1 MNSYIN
7 IHRINNFQFLW
18 IYLILCILVILS
30 FPDQLP
36 HTIHWLLQSA
46 TKQLLYSNELIA
58 WQLQAQVLSYD
69 PLSSW
74 TIQYFSVHKCNW
86 KGKGNAQLWII
97 QELNFVANWSLQV
110 HNSAY
115 SVIIYPNL
123 KLCIW
128 NWICQSCN
136 WYSMNRVQSVPKEH
150 FLLTALLT
158 ACFQC

>member
-7 IHRINNFQFLW
+7 IHRINNFQFLS

-69 PLSSW
+69 PHSSW
-74 TIQYFSVHKCNW
+74 TIQYFSVHKINVIER
-86 KGKGNAQLWII
+86 GRGM
-97 QELNFVANWSLQV
+97 LNYES
-110 HNSAY
+110 
-115 SVIIYPNL
+115 
-123 KLCIW
+123 
-128 NWICQSCN
+128 
-136 WYSMNRVQSVPKEH
+136 
-150 FLLTALLT
+150 
-158 ACFQC
+158 

>member
-58 WQLQAQVLSYD
+58 WQFQAQVLSYD

-86 KGKGNAQLWII
+86 KGKGNAQYYESYKSLTLLQIEVFKYII
-97 QELNFVANWSLQV
+97 QPIQL
-110 HNSAY
+110 
-115 SVIIYPNL
+115 
-123 KLCIW
+123 
-128 NWICQSCN
+128 
-136 WYSMNRVQSVPKEH
+136 
-150 FLLTALLT
+150 
-158 ACFQC
+158 